1 MDRINS
7 PTEKTMHVVI
17 FEVEPQNNKKATYL
31 NIAQQLLVD
40 LEKIEGFISVER
52 FESLTNP
59 GKLLSLSTWQDEASI
74 ARWRNQVSHKKAQE
88 AGRLELFSQYRIR
101 VAHVFR
107 DYDFNHSPWQH
118 EK

>member
-1 MDRINS
+1 MSKKISKN
-7 PTEKTMHVVI
+7 VVI

-88 AGRLELFSQYRIR
+88 AGRSELFSQYRISFLTAIWPSHYCDK
-101 VAHVFR
+101 VMAL
-107 DYDFNHSPWQH
+107 
-118 EK
+118 